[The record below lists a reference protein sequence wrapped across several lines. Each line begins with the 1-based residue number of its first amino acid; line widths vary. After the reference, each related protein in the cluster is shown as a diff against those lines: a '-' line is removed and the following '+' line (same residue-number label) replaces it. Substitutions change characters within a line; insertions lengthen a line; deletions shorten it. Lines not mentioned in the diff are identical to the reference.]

1 MARQAVIMSFFC
13 CLLSAL
19 LQCSIVVANFIY
31 LLMSEAFTVFDKNVD
46 IFFNPTGTLVLSLD
60 FVNPST
66 FIKSQVFADG
76 ALAILLGC

>member
-1 MARQAVIMSFFC
+1 
-13 CLLSAL
+13 
-19 LQCSIVVANFIY
+19 
-31 LLMSEAFTVFDKNVD
+31 MSEAFTVFDKNVD